1 MESKFW
7 QQRWQEGR
15 IGFHKSDVNPELIK
29 YFSNIALPA
38 GSRVLVP
45 LCGKSI
51 DMVWLACAGY
61 DVVGIELV
69 ESAVQA
75 FFAEQNITPTITE
88 LTSAADKSTLK
99 RYQGQLA
106 GQTITLWAA
115 DIFALSA
122 IDIGAINAIYDR
134 AALIALPANMRADYS
149 RHIVKLSNNAPQ
161 LLITLNYDQSKKDGP
176 PFSITQQQ
184 LHQYYSADYKI
195 VELASNSSTLN
206 AASEILVTEHAWLL
220 KPQSTQY

>member
-1 MESKFW
+1 MNSEFW

-29 YFSNIALPA
+29 YFSNLALPI

-45 LCGKSI
+45 LCGKSV

-99 RYQGQLA
+99 RYQGQLT

-115 DIFALSA
+115 NIFALSA

-176 PFSITQQQ
+176 PFSINHEQ

-206 AASEILVTEHAWLL
+206 ATSEILVTEHVWLL

>member
-1 MESKFW
+1 MDSEFW

-29 YFSNIALPA
+29 YFSNLALPI

-75 FFAEQNITPTITE
+75 FFAEQNITPTITAF
-88 LTSAADKSTLK
+88 TSAADKSTLK

-115 DIFALSA
+115 NIFALSA

-149 RHIVKLSNNAPQ
+149 RHIVKLSDNAPQ

>member
-115 DIFALSA
+115 DIFALST
-122 IDIGAINAIYDR
+122 IDIDAIYDR

-149 RHIVKLSNNAPQ
+149 THIVKLSNNAPQ

-176 PFSITQQQ
+176 PFSINQQQ

-206 AASEILVTEHAWLL
+206 AASEILVIEHVWLL
-220 KPQSTQY
+220 KPRSTQY

>member
-69 ESAVQA
+69 ESAVKA

-88 LTSAADKSTLK
+88 LTSTADRSTLK

-115 DIFALSA
+115 DIFALSITDISD
-122 IDIGAINAIYDR
+122 IDAVYDR

-195 VELASNSSTLN
+195 VELASKSSTLN
-206 AASEILVTEHAWLL
+206 ATSEILVTEHVWLL

>member
-69 ESAVQA
+69 ESAVKA

-88 LTSAADKSTLK
+88 FTSAADKSTLK

-115 DIFALSA
+115 NIFALSA

-149 RHIVKLSNNAPQ
+149 THIVKLSNKAPQ

-176 PFSITQQQ
+176 PFSINHEQ
-184 LHQYYSADYKI
+184 LHEYYSADYKI
-195 VELASNSSTLN
+195 VELASKSSTLN
-206 AASEILVTEHAWLL
+206 ATSEILVTEHVWLL

>member
-69 ESAVQA
+69 ESAVKA

-88 LTSAADKSTLK
+88 LTSTADRSTLK

-106 GQTITLWAA
+106 GQIITLWAA
-115 DIFALSA
+115 DIFALSITDISD
-122 IDIGAINAIYDR
+122 IDAVYDR

-195 VELASNSSTLN
+195 VELASKSSTLN
-206 AASEILVTEHAWLL
+206 ATSEILVTEHVWLL

>member
-1 MESKFW
+1 MDSEFW

-15 IGFHKSDVNPELIK
+15 IGFHKSDVNPKLIK
-29 YFSNIALPA
+29 YFSNIALPI

-45 LCGKSI
+45 LCGKSV

-88 LTSAADKSTLK
+88 FTSAADKSTLK

-115 DIFALSA
+115 NIFALSA
-122 IDIGAINAIYDR
+122 IDIDAINAIYDR

-149 RHIVKLSNNAPQ
+149 THIVKLSDNAPQ

-176 PFSITQQQ
+176 PFSINQQQ
-184 LHQYYSADYKI
+184 LHHYYSADYKI
-195 VELASNSSTLN
+195 VELASKSSTLN
-206 AASEILVTEHAWLL
+206 ATSEILVTEHVWLL

>member
-1 MESKFW
+1 MDSEFW

-29 YFSNIALPA
+29 YFSNLALPI

-75 FFAEQNITPTITE
+75 FFTEQNITPTITE
-88 LTSAADKSTLK
+88 FTSAADKSTLK

-115 DIFALSA
+115 NIFALSA
-122 IDIGAINAIYDR
+122 IDIDAINAIYDR

-149 RHIVKLSNNAPQ
+149 RHIVKLSDNAPQ

-206 AASEILVTEHAWLL
+206 AASEILVIEHVWLL
-220 KPQSTQY
+220 KPRSTQY

>member
-1 MESKFW
+1 MNSEFW

-15 IGFHKSDVNPELIK
+15 IGFHQSEVNPQLIK
-29 YFSNIALPA
+29 YFFALSLPI
-38 GSRVLVP
+38 GSRVMVP
-45 LCGKSI
+45 LCGKSV

-69 ESAVQA
+69 ELAVQA

-88 LTSAADKSTLK
+88 FTSAADKSTLK
-99 RYQGQLA
+99 RYEGQLA

-115 DIFALSA
+115 DIFALST
-122 IDIGAINAIYDR
+122 IDIGDIDAVYDR

-161 LLITLNYDQSKKDGP
+161 LLITINYDQSKKDGP

-195 VELASNSSTLN
+195 VELASKSSTLN
-206 AASEILVTEHAWLL
+206 AASEILVNEHVWLL
-220 KPQSTQY
+220 RPQLTQY

>member
-29 YFSNIALPA
+29 YFSNIALPV
-38 GSRVLVP
+38 GSQVLVP

-88 LTSAADKSTLK
+88 LTSTADKSTLK

-115 DIFALSA
+115 DIFALST
-122 IDIGAINAIYDR
+122 IDIGDIDAVYDR

-195 VELASNSSTLN
+195 VELASKSSTLN
-206 AASEILVTEHAWLL
+206 ATSEILVTEHVWLL
-220 KPQSTQY
+220 KPSSTY

>member
-75 FFAEQNITPTITE
+75 FFTEQNITPTITE
-88 LTSAADKSTLK
+88 FTSAADKSTLK

-106 GQTITLWAA
+106 GRTIILWAA
-115 DIFALSA
+115 DIFALST
-122 IDIGAINAIYDR
+122 IDIDAIYDR

-149 RHIVKLSNNAPQ
+149 THIVKLSNNAPQ

-176 PFSITQQQ
+176 PFSINQQQ

-206 AASEILVTEHAWLL
+206 AASEILVIEHVWLL
-220 KPQSTQY
+220 KPRSTQY

>member
-29 YFSNIALPA
+29 YFSNIALPV
-38 GSRVLVP
+38 GSQVLVP

-88 LTSAADKSTLK
+88 LTSTADKSTLK

-115 DIFALSA
+115 DIFALST
-122 IDIGAINAIYDR
+122 IDIGDIDAVYDR

-195 VELASNSSTLN
+195 VELESKSSTLN
-206 AASEILVTEHAWLL
+206 AASEILVTEHVWLL

>member
-1 MESKFW
+1 MDSEFW

-15 IGFHKSDVNPELIK
+15 IGFHKSDVNPKLIK
-29 YFSNIALPA
+29 YFSNIALPI

-45 LCGKSI
+45 LCGKSV

-69 ESAVQA
+69 ESAVEA

-88 LTSAADKSTLK
+88 FTSAADKSTLK

-115 DIFALSA
+115 NIFALSG

-149 RHIVKLSNNAPQ
+149 THIVKLSNNAPQ

-195 VELASNSSTLN
+195 VELESNSSSLN
-206 AASEILVTEHAWLL
+206 AASEVLVTEHVWLL
-220 KPQSTQY
+220 EPQSTQY

>member
-1 MESKFW
+1 MDSEFW

-29 YFSNIALPA
+29 YFSNLALPI

-88 LTSAADKSTLK
+88 FTSAADKSTLK

-106 GQTITLWAA
+106 GRTIILWAA

-122 IDIGAINAIYDR
+122 TAIGDIDAVYDR
-134 AALIALPANMRADYS
+134 ASLIALPANMRADYS

>member
-1 MESKFW
+1 MNSEFW

-29 YFSNIALPA
+29 YFSTLALPI

-75 FFAEQNITPTITE
+75 FFAEQNITPTITAF
-88 LTSAADKSTLK
+88 TSAADKSTLK

-106 GQTITLWAA
+106 GQTFTLWAA
-115 DIFALSA
+115 DIFALSTT
-122 IDIGAINAIYDR
+122 DIGDIDAVYDR
-134 AALIALPANMRADYS
+134 AALIALPADMRPSYS
-149 RHIVKLSNNAPQ
+149 AQIGKLSNNAPQ

-176 PFSITQQQ
+176 PFSISKEQ
-184 LHQYYSADYKI
+184 LKQYYNTEYEI
-195 VELASNSSTLN
+195 VELASQSSTLN
-206 AASEILVTEHAWLL
+206 AASEILVTEHVWLFI
-220 KPQSTQY
+220 K

>member
-29 YFSNIALPA
+29 YFSNLALPI

-75 FFAEQNITPTITE
+75 FFAEQNITPTITD
-88 LTSAADKSTLK
+88 LTSTADKSTLK

-115 DIFALSA
+115 DIFALSTKD
-122 IDIGAINAIYDR
+122 IDAINAVYDR

-206 AASEILVTEHAWLL
+206 AASEILVTEHVWLL
-220 KPQSTQY
+220 KHQSIQY

>member
-1 MESKFW
+1 MDSEFW

-29 YFSNIALPA
+29 YFSNIALPV
-38 GSRVLVP
+38 GSQVLVP

-51 DMVWLACAGY
+51 DMVWLACTGY

-88 LTSAADKSTLK
+88 LTSAADRSTLK

-122 IDIGAINAIYDR
+122 IDIDAINAIYDR

-176 PFSITQQQ
+176 PFSINHEQ
-184 LHQYYSADYKI
+184 LLQYYSADYKI

-206 AASEILVTEHAWLL
+206 ATSEILVTEHVWLL
-220 KPQSTQY
+220 KPSSTY

>member
-1 MESKFW
+1 MNSEFW

-29 YFSNIALPA
+29 YFSNLAVPI

-45 LCGKSI
+45 LCGKSV

-115 DIFALSA
+115 DIFALST
-122 IDIGAINAIYDR
+122 IDIGDIDAVYDR

-176 PFSITQQQ
+176 PFSINHEQ
-184 LHQYYSADYKI
+184 LHQYYNADYKI
-195 VELASNSSTLN
+195 VELASKSSTLN
-206 AASEILVTEHAWLL
+206 ATSEILVTEHVWLL

>member
-1 MESKFW
+1 MDSEFW

-29 YFSNIALPA
+29 HFSNLALPI

-45 LCGKSI
+45 LCGKSV

-88 LTSAADKSTLK
+88 LTSTADKSTLK
-99 RYQGQLA
+99 RYQGQLT

-115 DIFALSA
+115 DIFALST
-122 IDIGAINAIYDR
+122 IDIDAINAIYDR

-149 RHIVKLSNNAPQ
+149 RHIVKLINNAPQ

-176 PFSITQQQ
+176 PFSISHEQ

-195 VELASNSSTLN
+195 VELASKSSTLN
-206 AASEILVTEHAWLL
+206 AASEILVTEHVWLL
-220 KPQSTQY
+220 IE

>member
-1 MESKFW
+1 MDSEFW

-29 YFSNIALPA
+29 YFSNLALPI

-88 LTSAADKSTLK
+88 LTSTADKSTLK

-115 DIFALSA
+115 DIFALSITDISD
-122 IDIGAINAIYDR
+122 IDAVYDR

-195 VELASNSSTLN
+195 VELASKSSTLN
-206 AASEILVTEHAWLL
+206 ATSEILVTEHVWLL

>member
-1 MESKFW
+1 MDSEFW

-29 YFSNIALPA
+29 YFSNLALPI

-75 FFAEQNITPTITE
+75 FFAEQNITPTIAE

-115 DIFALSA
+115 DIFALST
-122 IDIGAINAIYDR
+122 IDIDAINAIYDR

-195 VELASNSSTLN
+195 VELASKSSSLN
-206 AASEILVTEHAWLL
+206 AASEVLVTKHVWLL
-220 KPQSTQY
+220 EPQSTQY